1 MRRFDAYKSALSVLT
16 RANEQDLENEFIQSG
31 IVDKFS
37 LQFELGWK
45 MLKDLLRYEGDAA
58 ASGSPRQILKEANR
72 YFDFV
77 DEEAWLRMLGDRNSI
92 AHVYD
97 GTALNQL
104 VNRVLEEYIPVFC
117 ALELAVVDRYGN
129 ELDSIA

>member
-1 MRRFDAYKSALSVLT
+1 
-16 RANEQDLENEFIQSG
+16 
-31 IVDKFS
+31 
-37 LQFELGWK
+37 
-45 MLKDLLRYEGDAA
+45 
-58 ASGSPRQILKEANR
+58 
-72 YFDFV
+72 
-77 DEEAWLRMLGDRNSI
+77 MLGDRNSF

-117 ALELAVVDRYGN
+117 ALELAVVDCYGN